1 MSNMIGKKVR
11 IRKEKHN
18 SEDGFKIDFF
28 GDVNVIDKVMT
39 CSSEYYGKP
48 VMNNA
53 SFEVYVGVSD
63 NLNENRESVIVL
75 FKPTDIKIIY

>member
-1 MSNMIGKKVR
+1 MNNLNGKRVKV
-11 IRKEKHN
+11 RKEKYN
-18 SEDGFKIDFF
+18 RKDELEIQFF
-28 GDVNVIDKVMT
+28 GDLTIVDKVMI
-39 CSSEYYGKP
+39 CSSEYYKSA